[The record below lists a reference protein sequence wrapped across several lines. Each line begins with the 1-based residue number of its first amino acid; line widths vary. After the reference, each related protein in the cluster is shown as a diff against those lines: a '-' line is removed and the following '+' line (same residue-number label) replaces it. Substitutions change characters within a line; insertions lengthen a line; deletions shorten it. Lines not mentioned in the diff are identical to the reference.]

1 MALVN
6 CPECN
11 QKISDTS
18 DKCIHCGYVLGKS
31 RKIVEVSG
39 ISLNKNNK
47 RYLFVSFCIILII
60 LMSGYIFKE
69 YKNYECGNEISMSL
83 SRMKIS
89 GASSKLIL
97 EATYMIWSSA
107 IDSGVNFND
116 SIATYYSDDGTKK
129 LLDRMKRDI
138 EIMKIMFKR
147 VNRMEFFIPKSLYD
161 SYSNLYSAY
170 NDMIRLSLQPEGSLI
185 TFGAKKNEVLNKFD
199 QCYETVEVKLGREIG
214 LFGDGLSFPAYL
226 GKKIQSV
233 F

>member
-1 MALVN
+1 
-6 CPECN
+6 
-11 QKISDTS
+11 
-18 DKCIHCGYVLGKS
+18 
-31 RKIVEVSG
+31 
-39 ISLNKNNK
+39 
-47 RYLFVSFCIILII
+47 
-60 LMSGYIFKE
+60 
-69 YKNYECGNEISMSL
+69 
-83 SRMKIS
+83 
-89 GASSKLIL
+89 
-97 EATYMIWSSA
+97 
-107 IDSGVNFND
+107 
-116 SIATYYSDDGTKK
+116 
-129 LLDRMKRDI
+129 MKRDI

-185 TFGAKKNEVLNKFD
+185 TFGAKKNEVLNKFE